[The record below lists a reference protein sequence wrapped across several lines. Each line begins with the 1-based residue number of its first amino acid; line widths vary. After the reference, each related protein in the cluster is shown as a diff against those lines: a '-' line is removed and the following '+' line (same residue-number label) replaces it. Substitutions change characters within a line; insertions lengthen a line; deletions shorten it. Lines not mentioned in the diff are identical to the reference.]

1 MLSDWKMNME
11 DVNLLTFNYGYGK
24 FTNGPG
30 ISCWNFTKFCKVNF
44 HIFTKLQSDINK
56 NIKNIKEYNFNSNK
70 YIHWWSGLTEEFL
83 LIVKKEKQKGK
94 KIIIGPNLFDG
105 TDPEIEIKICKEIHP
120 DLILV
125 VNKQIKYK
133 LKQYL
138 NYKIEEFMTGPD
150 YDLWTPKN
158 EFFNKI
164 LWKGNSSHESKDLGA
179 ALELRKKIVDK
190 IDLLGYP
197 NPYRYME
204 HIEVASKYAGYVCTS
219 LSETKSEAVLE
230 QMSAGVPVIT
240 HPKVFMMGIHYQTG
254 IIVNKNIDEMVFA
267 SESLLKDSK
276 LREDLSLG
284 ARDFVIKNF
293 KKETLS
299 NYYLW
304 LLNEC

>member
-1 MLSDWKMNME
+1 M
-11 DVNLLTFNYGYGK
+11 
-24 FTNGPG
+24 GP
-30 ISCWNFTKFCKVNF
+30 
-44 HIFTKLQSDINK
+44 
-56 NIKNIKEYNFNSNK
+56 
-70 YIHWWSGLTEEFL
+70 
-83 LIVKKEKQKGK
+83 
-94 KIIIGPNLFDG
+94 
-105 TDPEIEIKICKEIHP
+105 
-120 DLILV
+120 
-125 VNKQIKYK
+125 
-133 LKQYL
+133 
-138 NYKIEEFMTGPD
+138 
-150 YDLWTPKN
+150 
-158 EFFNKI
+158 
-164 LWKGNSSHESKDLGA
+164 KDLGA